1 MGIFI
6 PLNNILLFAALA
18 VNLGLGFLIR
28 FRYGKNET
36 NKAFSYLL
44 FACAF
49 WVASFLFFMNSTNP
63 EWTLFF
69 RRIIPIGSAA
79 IAAYL
84 LYFSLVFPE
93 MVKPYTAIKKILILS
108 PPYIFGAISIFTPW
122 IIKSFDIKGVA
133 YLFLGK
139 AALGALYPIYTIY
152 LIIYFSIAMINLIR
166 KFIEAR
172 DRFKLQLFYA
182 VFGICFAVIFGLI
195 VSLFLPIFGIA
206 HLYSSGYI
214 ATLILAGFVAYAIV
228 KHKLLGI
235 EDFLS
240 RSIFFVFGAG
250 ALLGTFYF
258 LENGQLS
265 SIFTLYVI
273 LANLVLG
280 FFVLL
285 QNVKS
290 RINVSFCLVTACVA
304 FWAFGVSTVW
314 HSTNPET
321 LLLIGRLTFLFV
333 SFLPALLFL
342 FVKSFPKEIKPLGIF
357 QWGMIIL
364 PIIIWPILILQGM
377 VLSHVAQIGS
387 SVYRVYGPAYP
398 FFLAYYL
405 IYFAVFFYELYFKQK
420 LFIGISRTQVKYVLL
435 GFGLSGI
442 IGLTTNLIL
451 PFYGIGTLS
460 FIGPNASLILV
471 AIISYAILKHR
482 LMSIEVIVQRSFS
495 YAIVTTL
502 IMFVY
507 AFAVIISETY
517 FRKVAGYSSVVIIAF
532 TTLIMA
538 IAYHPLVQFFQNL
551 ADNIFFHGRYDYRKT
566 LREVGHRISS
576 VIKFEDLTALVVSV
590 FIEKMKISE
599 ISLMILDKEKKRYR
613 SVPVSVTE
621 SASRYKRIEIDEN
634 SSIAARLKNSK
645 DILFLDE
652 LEDKISKFEGGASE
666 AQTLKDVKDEME
678 RLGSSLWVP
687 IISKNELTGI
697 MFLGS
702 KLSGDIYTAEDLNL
716 LLTFA
721 DQIAIALE
729 NSRLYSEVLSVKN
742 YAQDVLNSMVSG
754 VITVDIHGDIITF
767 NPTAERITGIPA
779 GNAINREFRKL
790 FSPKSTIGTVLE
802 LTLQGRVYNNYETNV
817 VSGTRGIVPVSLN
830 SRLLLDSAGKK
841 TGVLLSLLDLSEV
854 KELEDKVRRADKIGA
869 LGTMAAGMAHEIK
882 NPLSSMK
889 VLSQLLPQKY
899 GDQEFRGKFIE
910 IMQREISRIDRI
922 VESLLG
928 FARATSPKFSMI
940 DLNEIIENDV
950 KYFNDKA
957 KASGVIIITSYAKL
971 PQIEGDPDQLSQVFS
986 NLILNAIQAMQEGG
1000 NLKITTNEG
1009 RKIENVLQTIE
1020 VKVSDQGHGIPK
1032 ESLKKLFDPFFTTKH
1047 AGTGL
1052 GLTITH
1058 SIVDGH
1064 KGLIDVKSEVGHG
1077 TIFTVT
1083 LPVKQELV

>member
-1 MGIFI
+1 M
-6 PLNNILLFAALA
+6 PVNNILLFIALA

-36 NKAFSYLL
+36 NIAFSHVL
-44 FACAF
+44 FSCAL
-49 WVASFLFFMNSTNP
+49 WVASFLFFANAADLG
-63 EWTLFF
+63 WILFF
-69 RRIIPIGSAA
+69 RRAVPVGSAA

-84 LYFSLVFPE
+84 LYFSLVFPNNPNPLTP
-93 MVKPYTAIKKILILS
+93 VKKLMLLI
-108 PPYIFGAISIFTPW
+108 PPYILGMVSIFTPA
-122 IIKSFDIKGVA
+122 IIKSFDMKGGEQA
-133 YLFLGK
+133 ILGS
-139 AALGALYPIYTIY
+139 ATLGILYPIYTAY
-152 LIIYFSIAMINLIR
+152 LTIYFSISLVNLLR
-166 KFIEAR
+166 KFVEAK
-172 DRFKLQLFYA
+172 DRARLQLFYA
-182 VFGICFAVIFGLI
+182 VFGICFAVVFGLI
-195 VSLFLPIFGIA
+195 VSLFLPILGYA
-206 HLYSSGYI
+206 NLYSSGYI
-214 ATLILAGFVAYAIV
+214 ATLILAGFVAYSIV

-235 EDFLS
+235 EGFLS
-240 RSIFFVFGAG
+240 RSIFFIFGAG
-250 ALLGTFYF
+250 AILGTFYF
-258 LENGQLS
+258 LEKGQLN

-280 FFVLL
+280 TFVISQNFKSKANISFFL
-285 QNVKS
+285 
-290 RINVSFCLVTACVA
+290 ITICVA

-314 HSTNPET
+314 HSTRPEA
-321 LLLIGRLTFLFV
+321 LLFVGRLTFLFV
-333 SFLPALLFL
+333 SFLPALLLL
-342 FVKSFPKEIKPLGIF
+342 FVKSFPREIKPLNNF
-357 QWGMIIL
+357 QWGMVIL
-364 PIIIWPILILQGM
+364 PIIIWPVLIMQ
-377 VLSHVAQIGS
+377 SHVLKQVALAGA
-387 SVYRVYGPAYP
+387 SVNRVYGPAYP
-398 FFLAYYL
+398 IFLAYYL
-405 IYFAVFFYELYFKQK
+405 VYFAIFFYELYLKQK
-420 LFIGISRTQVKYVLL
+420 ALSGTSRTQVRYVLL
-435 GFGLSGI
+435 GFGASGL

-482 LMSIEVIVQRSFS
+482 LMSIEVIIQRSVS
-495 YAIVTTL
+495 YAVVTTM
-502 IMFVY
+502 IMFAY
-507 AFAVIISETY
+507 AFTVIMSETF
-517 FRKVAGYSSVVIIAF
+517 FRKITGYSSVVVIALA
-532 TTLIMA
+532 TLVMA
-538 IAYHPLVQFFQNL
+538 IIYHPLVILFQTL

-576 VIKFEDLTALVVSV
+576 VIKFEDLTALIVSV

-599 ISLMILDKEKKRYR
+599 VSLMILDKDKKRYR
-613 SVPVSVTE
+613 AVPISYTE
-621 SASRYKRIEIDEN
+621 GASRYKRIEIDEN
-634 SSIAARLKNSK
+634 SSIAAWLKNSK

-652 LEDKISKFEGGASE
+652 LEDKISKLEEGSSE
-666 AQTLKDVKDEME
+666 IQILKDVKDEME
-678 RLGSSLWVP
+678 RLGSALWVP
-687 IISKNELTGI
+687 IISKNELSGI

-716 LLTFA
+716 LLTLA

-742 YAQDVLNSMVSG
+742 YTEDVLNSMVSG
-754 VITVDIHGDIITF
+754 VITTDIHGDIITF

-779 GNAINREFRKL
+779 INAINHEFRKL
-790 FSPKSTIGTVLE
+790 FSPKSAIGTVLE
-802 LTLQGRVYNNYETNV
+802 QTLQGRFYNNYETNV

-899 GDQEFRGKFIE
+899 GDQEFRDKFIE

-928 FARATSPKFSMI
+928 FARAASPKFSI
-940 DLNEIIENDV
+940 VDINEIIENDV
-950 KYFNDKA
+950 KYFGDKA
-957 KASGVIIITSYAKL
+957 KASSVKITTSYAKL

-1000 NLKITTNEG
+1000 ELKITTREG
-1009 RKIENVLQTIE
+1009 RKIENILQTIE
-1020 VKVSDQGHGIPK
+1020 IEVVDRGHGIPK

-1064 KGLIDVKSEVGHG
+1064 KGLIDVKSEVGYG
-1077 TIFTVT
+1077 TAFTVS